1 VIAREQY
8 GATLP
13 GGARLRRCRH
23 GLMLYNPRDLHVGRS
38 LDLYGEWAESELELL
53 GLFLREGDVAIDVGA
68 NLGTHAVFFAGKV
81 GPRGKVFA
89 FEPQPIIFQG
99 LCENLAL
106 NGFANAQALPV
117 AAGRAPGRLA
127 LPDVDYTAAGNFG
140 GVSLGARAEGS
151 TAATVEVMTLDS
163 LGLDRCQLIKIDVE
177 GMELDVL
184 DGANALVAAARPLIY
199 LENNDTTKSPALIS
213 WMLARG
219 YHLFWHLS
227 RFFNPRNFFQNP
239 DNVFGEIGDLNMIA
253 VRPELAPAFRS
264 FHPVTGPDDNWEA
277 LQRRLPGR

>member
-1 VIAREQY
+1 MQD

-13 GGARLRRCRH
+13 GGARVKRCRH
-23 GLMLYNPRDLHVGRS
+23 GFMLYNPRDLHIGRS
-38 LDLYGEWAESELELL
+38 LDLSGEWAESELELL
-53 GLFLREGDVAIDVGA
+53 ELFLREGDVAIDVGA
-68 NLGTHAVFFAGKV
+68 NLGTHTVFFAGKV

-89 FEPQPIIFQG
+89 FEPQRIVFQG
-99 LCENLAL
+99 LCANLAL
-106 NGFANAQALPV
+106 NGIANVHALAA
-117 AAGRAPGRLA
+117 AAGRAPERLA
-127 LPDVDYTAAGNFG
+127 LPDVDYAAAGNFG
-140 GVSLGARAEGS
+140 GVGLGARADGGG
-151 TAATVEVMTLDS
+151 AATVEVMTLDS

-199 LENNDTTKSPALIS
+199 LENNDATRSAALIS

-239 DNVFGEIGDLNMIA
+239 DNVFDDVSDLNMIA

-264 FHPVTGPDDNWEA
+264 LPAVTGPDDNWEA
-277 LQRRLPGR
+277 LQRRLRGR